1 MYSKQQA
8 KRRVLNGALKDVAV
22 ALALADRLR
31 GAAGERAGQ
40 AFSVEMLSL
49 ARQLEHDAVSLREIV
64 VDLSVSLQSPELMQ
78 SGSTTTAFSRISG

>member
-1 MYSKQQA
+1 MDSKQQA
-8 KRRVLNGALKDVAV
+8 KRCVLKGALKDVAV

-40 AFSVEMLSL
+40 PFSVEMLSL
-49 ARQLEHDAVSLREIV
+49 ARQLEHDAESLREIA